1 MLSRATL
8 TIALSLAL
16 LTTARAQT
24 PQITAF
30 VGTGSQTSFMTLDFK
45 DGVSNPVTYAF
56 GYRYDGAKNSGDF
69 LLALASG
76 VPTFGATLQGSIGV
90 GLGRYVEGLS
100 YGGRNKFNDF
110 GGGNSGDP
118 NGFWSLWTSSNGFT
132 GWSESQVGIDGRAL
146 TSGSWDGWS
155 WTADFNNPSAPPQTP
170 VAAPEPSALAL
181 LGLGVPGFFVIR
193 RRYNPS

>member
-1 MLSRATL
+1 MLT
-8 TIALSLAL
+8 LSLVL
-16 LTTARAQT
+16 VSVARAQT
-24 PQITAF
+24 PLVTAF
-30 VGTGSQTSFMTLDFK
+30 VGTGSQTSFLTLDFK

-76 VPTFGATLQGSIGV
+76 VPTFGATLQGTV

-100 YGGRNKFNDF
+100 FGGRNKFNDF

-118 NGFWSLWTSSNGFT
+118 NGFWSFWTSSDGFT
-132 GWSESQVGIDGRAL
+132 GWSESQVGIDGRTL
-146 TSGSWDGWS
+146 TNGSWDGWS
-155 WTADFNNPSAPPQTP
+155 WTADFNNPSIAPQTP
-170 VAAPEPSALAL
+170 VAAPEPSALAFVGL
-181 LGLGVPGFFVIR
+181 GLAGLGVFR